1 MYEIVTI
8 LGIIYL
14 LYRIRFFYKE
24 GNYNQVKSFVSIL
37 IFIITVLVLKQLYD
51 YKYISFDTYYF
62 ISIVIGLIFYLL
74 LMGSIVYKYRNT
86 DDQKERKRL
95 LKAFCLAVCRFW
107 FGDLY
112 FLWFLHNFFFLLLN
126 IFYCAETSFTCIK

>member
-14 LYRIRFFYKE
+14 LYRIKFFYKE
-24 GNYNQVKSFVSIL
+24 RNYNQVKVFVSIL

-51 YKYISFDTYYF
+51 YKFITFETYYI

-74 LMGSIVYKYRNT
+74 LMGSIVYKYRSA

-95 LKAFCLAVCRFW
+95 TKAFLLGCLPILIY
-107 FGDLY
+107 GLII
-112 FLWFLHNFFFLLLN
+112 FL
-126 IFYCAETSFTCIK
+126 IF

>member
-37 IFIITVLVLKQLYD
+37 IFITTVLVLKQVYD
-51 YKYISFDTYYF
+51 YKFITFETYY
-62 ISIVIGLIFYLL
+62 IVSIVIRLIFYLL
-74 LMGSIVYKYRNT
+74 LMGSIVYKYRSS

-95 LKAFCLAVCRFW
+95 TKAF
-107 FGDLY
+107 Y
-112 FLWFLHNFFFLLLN
+112 
-126 IFYCAETSFTCIK
+126 

>member
-14 LYRIRFFYKE
+14 LYRIKFFYKE
-24 GNYNQVKSFVSIL
+24 RNYNQVKVFVSIL

-51 YKYISFDTYYF
+51 YKFITFETYYI

-74 LMGSIVYKYRNT
+74 LMGSIVYKYRSS

-95 LKAFCLAVCRFW
+95 TKAFLLGCLPIIIY
-107 FGDLY
+107 GLII
-112 FLWFLHNFFFLLLN
+112 FL
-126 IFYCAETSFTCIK
+126 IF

>member
-37 IFIITVLVLKQLYD
+37 IFITSVLVLKQFYD
-51 YKYISFDTYYF
+51 YKFITFETYY
-62 ISIVIGLIFYLL
+62 IVSIVIVLIFYLL
-74 LMGSIVYKYRNT
+74 LMGSIVYKYRNS
-86 DDQKERKRL
+86 DD
-95 LKAFCLAVCRFW
+95 
-107 FGDLY
+107 
-112 FLWFLHNFFFLLLN
+112 
-126 IFYCAETSFTCIK
+126 

>member
-37 IFIITVLVLKQLYD
+37 IFITTVLVLKQLYD

-86 DDQKERKRL
+86 NIKKKENVYLRL
-95 LKAFCLAVCRFW
+95 FC
-107 FGDLY
+107 
-112 FLWFLHNFFFLLLN
+112 
-126 IFYCAETSFTCIK
+126 

>member
-14 LYRIRFFYKE
+14 LYRIKFFYKE

-37 IFIITVLVLKQLYD
+37 IFITTVLVLKQFYD
-51 YKYISFDTYYF
+51 YKYISFDTYYC

-74 LMGSIVYKYRNT
+74 LMGSIIYKYRNT

-95 LKAFCLAVCRFW
+95 LKAFL
-107 FGDLY
+107 FGSLPILIWG
-112 FLWFLHNFFFLLLN
+112 FIFFM
-126 IFYCAETSFTCIK
+126 IFT

>member
-37 IFIITVLVLKQLYD
+37 IFITTVLVLKQVYD
-51 YKYISFDTYYF
+51 YKFITFETYY
-62 ISIVIGLIFYLL
+62 IVSIVIVLIFYLL
-74 LMGSIVYKYRNT
+74 LMGNIVYKYRNS
-86 DDQKERKRL
+86 DD
-95 LKAFCLAVCRFW
+95 
-107 FGDLY
+107 
-112 FLWFLHNFFFLLLN
+112 
-126 IFYCAETSFTCIK
+126 

>member
-24 GNYNQVKSFVSIL
+24 GNYNQVKGFVSIL

-51 YKYISFDTYYF
+51 YKFITFESYYN

-74 LMGSIVYKYRNT
+74 LMGSIVYKYRSAN
-86 DDQKERKRL
+86 DQKERKRL
-95 LKAFCLAVCRFW
+95 TEA
-107 FGDLY
+107 
-112 FLWFLHNFFFLLLN
+112 FLLGCLPILIYGLI
-126 IFYCAETSFTCIK
+126 IFLIF

>member
-14 LYRIRFFYKE
+14 LYRIKFFYKE

-37 IFIITVLVLKQLYD
+37 IFITTVLVLKKIYD
-51 YKYISFDTYYF
+51 YKFITFETYY
-62 ISIVIGLIFYLL
+62 IVSIVIGLIFSLL
-74 LMGSIVYKYRNT
+74 LMGSIVYKYRSS

-95 LKAFCLAVCRFW
+95 TKAFLLGCLPILIWGFI
-107 FGDLY
+107 
-112 FLWFLHNFFFLLLN
+112 FFM
-126 IFYCAETSFTCIK
+126 IFT

>member
-24 GNYNQVKSFVSIL
+24 GNYNQVKGFVSIL

-51 YKYISFDTYYF
+51 YKFITFETYYN

-74 LMGSIVYKYRNT
+74 LMGSIVYKYRSS

-95 LKAFCLAVCRFW
+95 TRA
-107 FGDLY
+107 
-112 FLWFLHNFFFLLLN
+112 FLLGCIPILIWGF
-126 IFYCAETSFTCIK
+126 IFFMIFT

>member
-24 GNYNQVKSFVSIL
+24 GNYNQVKGFVSIL

-51 YKYISFDTYYF
+51 YKFITFESYYN

-74 LMGSIVYKYRNT
+74 LMGSIVYKYRSANG
-86 DDQKERKRL
+86 QKERKRL
-95 LKAFCLAVCRFW
+95 TEA
-107 FGDLY
+107 
-112 FLWFLHNFFFLLLN
+112 FLLGCLPILIYGLI
-126 IFYCAETSFTCIK
+126 IFLIF